1 LLEQLS
7 KNLLLAVKTSKNKKD
22 ICQALAHA
30 DSHLVEKQ
38 IISDELRKS
47 FWLNIYN
54 AYTQILLSDN
64 PQSFQQK
71 IKFFGNRFINIAGT
85 KLSLDDIEHGIL
97 RKSRFKYGLGYV
109 SWPSRFKK
117 EKDWQLSSY
126 DARIHFALNCGATS
140 CPVIAVYSSVN
151 IEEQLEKA
159 TLNFLQ
165 SETKYDTQK
174 NVVYLSKIFFWFYGD
189 FGGRSGIIHLLHKHQ
204 LIPLSSRP
212 RLRFLKYDWRLQKGK
227 FLTDS

>member
-7 KNLLLAVKTSKNKKD
+7 KDLLFAVKTNKSTID
-22 ICQALAHA
+22 ICQVLALA

-38 IISDELRKS
+38 LNRDEVKKP

-54 AYTQILLSDN
+54 AYAQILLSDH
-64 PQSFQQK
+64 PQAYQQK
-71 IKFFGNRFINIAGT
+71 CRFFGNRFINIAGT

-97 RKSRFKYGLGYV
+97 RKSQYKYGLGYV

-117 EKDWQLSSY
+117 EKDWQLSSC
-126 DARIHFALNCGATS
+126 DARIHFALNCGAVS
-140 CPVIAVYSSVN
+140 CPVIAFYSSLH
-151 IEEQLEKA
+151 IQEQLEKA

-165 SETKYDTQK
+165 SETKYDAQK

-189 FGGRSGIIHLLHKHQ
+189 FGSRSGITHLLHKHQ
-204 LIPLSSRP
+204 LIPPSSRP